1 MPAVKRR
8 HRMPFGAEPLDD
20 ASVRFRLWAPAAHE
34 VVLCLEDTH
43 PRTLLMMRPVGSG
56 WFEIVTAEAAPGS
69 RYRYR
74 IDGQRCVPD
83 PASRFNPDDVHGPS
97 QVIDPESWCW
107 QDEGWTGRDWH
118 EAVLYEL
125 HVGCFSPQGTFAGVK
140 ERLDHLVELGV
151 TALEIM
157 PVADFPGRCNWGYD
171 GVLPF
176 APDSAYGSPDQ
187 FKDLIQSAHAK
198 GLMVLLDVV
207 YNHFGPE
214 GNYLDAYAPQFFT
227 DRHKTPWGTAIEFD
241 GPQSRMVRDF
251 FIHNALYWLEEFH
264 LDGLRLDAVHAIFD
278 DSDPHI
284 LIELAEAV
292 RTGPGRE
299 RTIHLVLENDNNEAH
314 YLRRHE
320 DGLPIAYTAQWNDDL
335 HHSLHV
341 IVTGETGG
349 YYADYAVQPTA
360 YLGRCLTGGFA
371 YQGERSAHRNRPRG
385 EPSHGLPLAA
395 FVSFLQNHDQIG
407 NRALGERISM
417 LTEPHKLRVA
427 LSIVLLA
434 PSPPLLFMGEE
445 FRAGQP
451 FPFFCDFGTDLANAV
466 TEGRRRELSGLRNFT
481 ASVEWIPDP
490 NALGTQRSA
499 KLDWDSL
506 MIASHAEWLRLY
518 RDLLAVRAR
527 EITPRLRGM
536 PGREAHFALLDTNG
550 LLVNWTL
557 GDGGRL
563 TLIADLGDEAAPLL
577 EVPAGRLFYATD
589 SMMSAALSQQAVL
602 PWSAAWFYEEAG
614 SEGG

>member
-1 MPAVKRR
+1 MKRR

-34 VVLCLEDTH
+34 VALCLEDTH
-43 PRTLLMMRPVGSG
+43 PRTFLTMRPMGSG
-56 WFEIVTAEAAPGS
+56 WFEIVTPQAAPGN

-97 QVIDPESWCW
+97 QIIDPETWCW
-107 QDEGWTGRDWH
+107 QDEGWKGRDWD

-140 ERLDHLVELGV
+140 ERLDYLVELGV

-157 PVADFPGRCNWGYD
+157 PVADFPGRRNWGYD

-227 DRHKTPWGTAIEFD
+227 DRHKTPWGPAIDFD
-241 GPQSRMVRDF
+241 GAQSRMVRDF
-251 FIHNALYWLEEFH
+251 FIHNALYWLNEFH

-284 LIELAEAV
+284 LIELSEAV
-292 RTGPGRE
+292 RAGPGRQ
-299 RTIHLVLENDNNEAH
+299 RNIHLVLENDNNEAH
-314 YLRRHE
+314 YLRRRE
-320 DGLPIAYTAQWNDDL
+320 DGTPIAYTAQWNDDL

-341 IVTGETGG
+341 LLTGETGG
-349 YYADYAVQPTA
+349 YYADYAARPAA
-360 YLGRCLTGGFA
+360 YLGRCLSGGFA
-371 YQGERSAHRNRPRG
+371 YQGERSAHRHNRPRG
-385 EPSHGLPLAA
+385 EPSQGLPLAA

-407 NRALGERISM
+407 NRPLGDRLSM

-434 PSPPLLFMGEE
+434 PLPPLLFMGEE

-451 FPFFCDFGTDLANAV
+451 FPFFCDFGTELASAV
-466 TEGRRRELSGLRNFT
+466 SEGRRREFSGSHNFT

-499 KLDWDSL
+499 KLDWDCL
-506 MIASHAEWLRLY
+506 MRAPHAEWLRLY

-527 EITPRLRGM
+527 EITPRLCGM
-536 PGREAHFALLDTNG
+536 PDREAHFALLDTNG

-577 EVPAGRLFYATD
+577 EVPAGELFYATD
-589 SMMSAALSQQAVL
+589 NTMSAALSQKAVP
-602 PWSAAWFYEEAG
+602 PWSGAWFYEEAG
-614 SEGG
+614 SEG